1 MPVKKN
7 RTEIPPE
14 LAAEVLFRSDRK
26 CCVCHK
32 TGVQIHHIDNNPV
45 NHAVE
50 NLAVLC
56 LNCHNET
63 LIQGGFHRKL
73 DAKQIILF
81 RDGWLAQ
88 VSKMRDDG
96 SIYSR
101 DRLESNDNF
110 SITANNPIIHK
121 HSDLATY
128 IGKGSMLRA
137 LKRYEEALAVYEQA
151 IHFYPHSAVAYNNKG
166 NALMDLNRYEEAL
179 DAYNF
184 SSQLDPSYALCYD
197 NKGVLLCK
205 LGRYEEALAEYEKA
219 IILDPNDPIIYSN
232 KGRALGELN
241 RYEEALTAYEQAQNI
256 NQNSL
261 PLPEQDILKEYSNYS
276 NDYSNLHN

>member
-14 LAAEVLFRSDRK
+14 LAAEILFRSDRK

-32 TGVQIHHIDNNPV
+32 IGVQIHHIDNNPA
-45 NHAVE
+45 NHAFE

-63 LIQGGFHRKL
+63 LIQGGFQRKL

-81 RDGWLAQ
+81 RDSWLAQ
-88 VSKMRDDG
+88 VSKMRDDS

-101 DRLESNDNF
+101 DRLESNENF
-110 SITANNPIIHK
+110 SVTANNPTVHK

-137 LKRYEEALAVYEQA
+137 LKRYEEAL
-151 IHFYPHSAVAYNNKG
+151 N
-166 NALMDLNRYEEAL
+166 
-179 DAYNF
+179 AYNF
-184 SSQLDPSYALCYD
+184 SSQLDPSYALCHD
-197 NKGVLLCK
+197 NKGVLLCI
-205 LGRYEEALAEYEKA
+205 LGRYAAALAEYEKA
-219 IILDPNDPIIYSN
+219 IILDPNDPITYSN

-241 RYEEALTAYEQAQNI
+241 RYEEALAAYEQAQNI
-256 NQNSL
+256 HQNSS
-261 PLPEQDILKEYSNYS
+261 PIKHNTQDQAP
-276 NDYSNLHN
+276 